1 MQNEV
6 VLYRTA
12 ICLPS
17 AGSVSPFLWTFDF
30 ETSVRTKQCMYH
42 IVLTGVLRSGV
53 LEKAEI
59 VNGRQAAAAD
69 DDDDAYDVPDE
80 NCINQEKKK
89 PNVEHW

>member
-1 MQNEV
+1 
-6 VLYRTA
+6 
-12 ICLPS
+12 
-17 AGSVSPFLWTFDF
+17 
-30 ETSVRTKQCMYH
+30 MYH